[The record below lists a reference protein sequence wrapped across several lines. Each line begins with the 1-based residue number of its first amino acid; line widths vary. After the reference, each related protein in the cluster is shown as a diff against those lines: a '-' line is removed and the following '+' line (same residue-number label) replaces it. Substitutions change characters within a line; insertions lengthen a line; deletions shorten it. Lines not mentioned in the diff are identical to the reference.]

1 MFAAV
6 EAVAGS
12 PDFGDVYRQQLVPVW
27 RYVRSRVPDH
37 HEAEDLTSEVFAR
50 AWRSWPNFDQR
61 KGQVGGW
68 LFRIAQRTV
77 IDWRRTVGRTAE
89 AAHVDLDSLEPLE
102 PPNVG
107 PEAAVLAREVLSELA
122 EAMSSLNDRERD
134 GIALRFAAGLKMT
147 EVGEVM
153 GLSTGATK
161 MMISRTLARLAL
173 TMTSRRKRQPEL
185 RSELL
190 LDALLDEVLERGYKG
205 LTDDGLSALIVHLA
219 VIHRPQL
226 PADLPGKV
234 HLCIRCSTSLV
245 TNFKARRDGSLPT
258 QARSRPASIWHLP
271 GPMALLW
278 APLSPICLACTIP
291 ILVAPLTALGVSMGV
306 SIGFHALS
314 LVTAPLVFLVI
325 WRHFGRHR
333 QRLALWAGGGGA
345 LLLLV
350 HLVAHMLVPDGIPW
364 WSVIGDQ
371 LGTILLVG
379 GALLDSTAFYRWKA
393 AQQNGLAVAAS
404 RFELRPA

>member
-1 MFAAV
+1 V
-6 EAVAGS
+6 EAVVSA
-12 PDFGDVYRQQLVPVW
+12 PDFGDVYRQQLVAVW
-27 RYVRSRVPDH
+27 RYVRSRVSDH

-77 IDWRRTVGRTAE
+77 IDWRRTGAGTAE
-89 AAHVDLDSLEPLE
+89 AAHVDLDSLEPVE

-107 PEAAVLAREVLSELA
+107 PEAAVLAREVLAELA

-161 MMISRTLARLAL
+161 MMISRALARLAL
-173 TMTSRRKRQPEL
+173 TMTSRRQRQAEP

-190 LDALLDEVLERGYKG
+190 LDTLLDEVLERGYKG
-205 LTDDGLSALIVHLA
+205 LTDGGLTTLIVHLA
-219 VIHRPQL
+219 VIHRPRV

-234 HLCIRCSTSLV
+234 HLCIRCSTSMV
-245 TNFKARRDGSLPT
+245 TNFTARRDGSIST
-258 QARSRPASIWHLP
+258 QIRPPRAAIWPLP

-278 APLSPICLACTIP
+278 APLSPICWHVRSRSWWPHSQPSACRW
-291 ILVAPLTALGVSMGV
+291 VSA
-306 SIGFHALS
+306 SGFMLY
-314 LVTAPLVFLVI
+314 
-325 WRHFGRHR
+325 
-333 QRLALWAGGGGA
+333 RLRRR
-345 LLLLV
+345 
-350 HLVAHMLVPDGIPW
+350 PW
-364 WSVIGDQ
+364 FS
-371 LGTILLVG
+371 
-379 GALLDSTAFYRWKA
+379 S
-393 AQQNGLAVAAS
+393 
-404 RFELRPA
+404 